1 MKVFGTLILQMTNSK
16 LALIAV
22 EIKNV
27 PIVLGHFLLQRK
39 AGKWT
44 TKMPKPFASKYFK
57 INRLIRR
64 QFY

>member
-1 MKVFGTLILQMTNSK
+1 MFLEGNFLQKTFAN

-22 EIKNV
+22 KIKNV

-44 TKMPKPFASKYFK
+44 TKMPKPFASKYLK

>member
-1 MKVFGTLILQMTNSK
+1 MFLEGNFLQKTFAN
-16 LALIAV
+16 LALIV
-22 EIKNV
+22 EKIKNV

-44 TKMPKPFASKYFK
+44 TKMPEPFASNYSK